1 VIKFHN
7 FQYFLLKFTVN
18 KCKKYYKILNN
29 AQTIITY
36 LIIYIMR
43 NQSFRRL
50 KGAKS
55 LTTRPPII
63 KTICETLLSQQQNSA
78 HINKRVISTLNL
90 FEKVC
95 NKSYRKLVNTK
106 YLQLNQTKNIIRC
119 DRNEKSKF
127 H

>member
-1 VIKFHN
+1 
-7 FQYFLLKFTVN
+7 
-18 KCKKYYKILNN
+18 
-29 AQTIITY
+29 
-36 LIIYIMR
+36 MR

-127 H
+127 Y